1 MSPLYFFYPKP
12 ATVSSFQTESS
23 RLLTA
28 AVINTSFR
36 KILLADP
43 ATALASGYSGEAFC
57 LNKKDRSRVT
67 AIRAASLEEFAQQL
81 TQIHE
86 FTNASI
92 A

>member
-12 ATVSSFQTESS
+12 TTVSSFQTESS

-28 AVINTSFR
+28 AVINASFR

-43 ATALASGYSGEAFC
+43 ATALDSGYSGEAFC
-57 LNKKDRSRVT
+57 LNKKDRSRVS
-67 AIRAASLEEFAQQL
+67 AIRATSLEEFAQQL
-81 TQIHE
+81 TQVQE
-86 FTNASI
+86 VSGASI